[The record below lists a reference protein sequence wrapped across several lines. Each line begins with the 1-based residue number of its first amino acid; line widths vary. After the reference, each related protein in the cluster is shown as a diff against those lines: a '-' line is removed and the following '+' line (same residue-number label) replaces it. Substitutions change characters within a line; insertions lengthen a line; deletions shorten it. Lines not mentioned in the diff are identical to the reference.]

1 MDICIVI
8 RFVEWHDDFSFVPK
22 ILKMPFLEG
31 LKKAPD
37 LHLNQIIDLKAYDMY
52 FVFTTR
58 IASIYVFY
66 KTVQYELR
74 NHNKFVTPKCPK
86 GSAHL

>member
-1 MDICIVI
+1 
-8 RFVEWHDDFSFVPK
+8 
-22 ILKMPFLEG
+22 MPFLEG

-37 LHLNQIIDLKAYDMY
+37 LHLNQIIAYDMY
-52 FVFTTR
+52 FVFKTR

-74 NHNKFVTPKCPK
+74 NHNKFVTPECPK
-86 GSAHL
+86 GSAHP

>member
-1 MDICIVI
+1 
-8 RFVEWHDDFSFVPK
+8 
-22 ILKMPFLEG
+22 MPFLEG

>member
-1 MDICIVI
+1 
-8 RFVEWHDDFSFVPK
+8 
-22 ILKMPFLEG
+22 MPFLEG

-52 FVFTTR
+52 FVFKTR

-66 KTVQYELR
+66 KTVQYELH
-74 NHNKFVTPKCPK
+74 NHNKLVTPECPK

>member
-1 MDICIVI
+1 MYCNQNC
-8 RFVEWHDDFSFVPK
+8 WHDEISFVPK

-37 LHLNQIIDLKAYDMY
+37 LHLNQIIDLKVYDLY
-52 FVFTTR
+52 FVFKTR

-66 KTVQYELR
+66 KTVQYELC
-74 NHNKFVTPKCPK
+74 NHNEFVTPGCPK